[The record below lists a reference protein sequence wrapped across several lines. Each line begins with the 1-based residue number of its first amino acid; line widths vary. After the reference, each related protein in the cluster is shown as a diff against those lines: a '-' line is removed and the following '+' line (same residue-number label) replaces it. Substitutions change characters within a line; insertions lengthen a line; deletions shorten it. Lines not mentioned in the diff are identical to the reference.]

1 MTGAVV
7 VNTTDIAADIA
18 ALRERAGF
26 RLDRIMPADDPALA
40 DMSGHGLALS
50 LRRTEEVQPV
60 TIAIDAAGRDVVL
73 AGGSTIR
80 FEPRPR
86 GIDVPANVPELVVTH
101 ASQGDAWVSGRAGMR
116 YRELL
121 PGRWGGRFIASHIHV
136 PGTGP
141 IPDYVHYHRTRFQ
154 LIAVK
159 SGEVEVVYEDQG
171 EPFVMRP
178 GDCVL
183 QPPEIRHR
191 VLHGSNDLEVVEVG
205 CPAEH
210 ETLVEHGFG
219 LPTAA
224 VEPDR
229 DFSGQRFVRH
239 TAAET
244 PAGTWRLPGWTARDS
259 GIAAATGGLVTVL
272 FVQPADSPSAEWSWV
287 EGEFELLVA
296 MHGSVMLETES
307 GGATRLDPGDS
318 AALPAGEGHRLLD
331 PSDDLELME
340 VHVP

>member
-1 MTGAVV
+1 VV
-7 VNTTDIAADIA
+7 VASADLAADID

-40 DMSGHGLALS
+40 DLSGHGIALS
-50 LRRTEEVQPV
+50 LRRGAEQRPV
-60 TIAIDAAGRDVVL
+60 TIEVDAEGRDVVL
-73 AGGSTIR
+73 SGGTTIR
-80 FEPRPR
+80 FVPRPT
-86 GIDVPANVPELVVTH
+86 GVAIPENVPELVVTH
-101 ASQGDAWVSGRAGMR
+101 ASDDDAWVTGRAGMR

-136 PGTGP
+136 PGAGP
-141 IPDYVHYHRTRFQ
+141 IPDYVHYHRVRFQ

-159 SGEVEVVYEDQG
+159 SGEVEVIYEDQG

-191 VLHGSNDLEVVEVG
+191 VLHSWNDLEVVEVG

-224 VEPDR
+224 VESDR

-239 TAAET
+239 AAADT
-244 PAGTWRLPGWTARDS
+244 PAGTWRLGGWTARDS
-259 GIAAATGGLVTVL
+259 GIASATGGLFTVL
-272 FVQPADSPSAEWSWV
+272 FVQPGESPSDDWASV
-287 EGEFELLVA
+287 DGEFELLV
-296 MHGSVMLETES
+296 VMRGTVVLETES
-307 GGATRLDPGDS
+307 GGTTGLAPGDS
-318 AALPAGEGHRLLD
+318 AALPAGERHRLHD